1 MENMRRHESV
11 HESVLRPWE
20 YFVQPFPITDQVY
33 YVGNRWVG
41 SFLID
46 TGDGLMLIDCGMP
59 QTMYQVLENI
69 RALGFEPKDIRTILI
84 THAHYDH
91 CGAAEAMRQYTGA
104 KLYMGREDAFFLT
117 ERPELMLAN
126 EETCPLFHADCFYE
140 KDTPVCQGN
149 IAILPVHTP
158 GHTPGTYSL
167 FFDATVQGKKVRCG
181 MHGGLGFNTLHDEFL
196 EEYHLPKSLR
206 RDFYEN
212 LLRLRD
218 LPVDLAIGSHPGV
231 VSMLEKQAARKEGEN
246 PFLGRDEWKNLM
258 ERTMKRFQNTFGTLE

>member
-1 MENMRRHESV
+1 M

-218 LPVDLAIGSHPGV
+218 LPVDLTIGSHPGV
-231 VSMLEKQAARKEGEN
+231 VSMLGKQATRKEGEN

-258 ERTMKRFQNTFGTLE
+258 DRTMKRFQNTFGTLE